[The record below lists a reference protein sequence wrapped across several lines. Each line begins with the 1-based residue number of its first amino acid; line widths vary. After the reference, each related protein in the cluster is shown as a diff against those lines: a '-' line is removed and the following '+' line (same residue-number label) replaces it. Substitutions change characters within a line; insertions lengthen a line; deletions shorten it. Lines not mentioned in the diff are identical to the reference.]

1 MSNNNKTGKEQL
13 DELLKETMTNIR
25 ADRAITS
32 TLLTDLVQE
41 MKSQGGS
48 ITIIQ
53 QCGLIASKYVET
65 LQRSNEQLVKLTA
78 LLHKK
83 TSTTSEELS
92 SLEKERIFDMLNN
105 GDSEEGDD
113 G

>member
-83 TSTTSEELS
+83 TANASDELS
-92 SLEKERIFDMLNN
+92 SLEKEKIFDMLNDS
-105 GDSEEGDD
+105 GSEEGDD